1 MNPRIWAL
9 IKEYYES
16 LGQEFTPSATLIRGE
31 EQIPVS
37 DISDYAREIFEAQ
50 QEDVLPLSDMTP
62 AEEVVWAGQE
72 RRRQIKD
79 SIREEMMFLQDEENQ
94 RKKKR
99 KRIGHSRYGRGGGT
113 IPMDVLESKT
123 APRGLL
129 GPRKRKY

>member
-1 MNPRIWAL
+1 
-9 IKEYYES
+9 
-16 LGQEFTPSATLIRGE
+16 
-31 EQIPVS
+31 
-37 DISDYAREIFEAQ
+37 
-50 QEDVLPLSDMTP
+50 MTP

-99 KRIGHSRYGRGGGT
+99 KRIGHSRYGRGGGA

>member
-99 KRIGHSRYGRGGGT
+99 KRIKGDARTRLGLGAPSAYAKGGT
-113 IPMDVLESKT
+113 GRFLF
-123 APRGLL
+123 RG
-129 GPRKRKY
+129 R